1 MRGLVHFALL
11 ELRRRAT
18 AFLPFAIL
26 LAGAIFSG
34 CLLCFT
40 IVAISAADADWN
52 MLIWVGAVGLALLVV
67 CGLLLQSGRLNQNER
82 EYDML
87 WYSGVTNGRFVII
100 QLVQYHVVFF
110 FAAIVGL
117 AAAIVA
123 FSWLISRVNSDMSEY
138 LWLDELPIQIGGC
151 DLTFYTADFTSVV
164 VILPA
169 VYLAFLVT
177 TLLSSLLWLGGG
189 SLSNLKRLRGING
202 RACRDRM
209 LFCGEKLS
217 LYVRLSSVRLN
228 RDMTRLR
235 IFMTLC
241 LILPFVFC
249 AANFTYRKNDFPWHI
264 GVMTD
269 TMHRPVTETL
279 ADQFSALDGIVE
291 ENRNDGTDIYEKITF
306 TTADEKKYSS
316 IQYKIETEKLR
327 EILTEMSYL
336 IAGTGH
342 ELSSSY
348 LSFEFS
354 SIRGQLPDGVL
365 FTIGIALGVTG
376 LSAIIAVMREY
387 YVLRRAEYR
396 VLYSL
401 GVDPKRIYRMKLFGG
416 TRFALPCSILGAALG
431 MAAYCVLALLGGD
444 TPKLTWV
451 YGFIGVM
458 IISVLITMSVAA
470 AITRAERS
478 RKKR

>member
-26 LAGAIFSG
+26 LAGTIFSG

-52 MLIWVGAVGLALLVV
+52 VLLLVGAVGLALLVV
-67 CGLLLQSGRLNQNER
+67 CGLLLQSGRLNGYGQ
-82 EYDML
+82 EYKML
-87 WYSGVTNGRFVII
+87 NYSGVTDGRFVII
-100 QLVQYHVVFF
+100 QLVQYHVVFII
-110 FAAIVGL
+110 AAIVGL

-123 FSWLISRVNSDMSEY
+123 FSWLISRVNSGMSEY

-151 DLTFYTADFTSVV
+151 DLTFYTADFTSAV

-177 TLLSSLLWLGGG
+177 TLLSTLLWLGGG
-189 SLSNLKRLRGING
+189 SLSNLKRLRRING
-202 RACRDRM
+202 RACRDRI
-209 LFCGEKLS
+209 LFSGEKLS
-217 LYVRLSSVRLN
+217 LYVRLSSARLN
-228 RDMTRLR
+228 RVMTHLR
-235 IFMTLC
+235 FFMVVC
-241 LILPFVFC
+241 LILPFLFC
-249 AANFTYRKNDFPWHI
+249 AANFTYRRLGFPWQI
-264 GVMTD
+264 VLTTD
-269 TMHRPVTETL
+269 TIRQPITETL
-279 ADQFSALDGIVE
+279 ADRFSALNGIVE
-291 ENRNDGTDIYEKITF
+291 ENRYDGTDIYEKITF

-316 IQYKIETEKLR
+316 IQYKIETEKLH

-342 ELSSSY
+342 ELSSPY

-376 LSAIIAVMREY
+376 LTAIIAVMREY

-416 TRFALPCSILGAALG
+416 ARFALPSSIFGSALG
-431 MAAYCVLALLGGD
+431 MAGYCGLSLLGGD